1 MPRSTLGREETDG
14 ASRRRPACLAAAFFA
29 GGLIFAA
36 LYSPPPW
43 PLIIG
48 AAAFAAAALILVKR
62 PVATWLV
69 LAALALAGAGWYA
82 ARANYLPPS
91 DISFKLGHGFAPAEA
106 VVAGIV
112 AGDPEQR
119 PYGTIFPLQIESVAL
134 GGAAAEPTSGRARVS
149 IYENVA
155 LRYGDEVAIRGKLA
169 APRPAR
175 NPGGFDFRSYLKR
188 RGITALVT
196 AGDGED
202 LTLLGCGHGNPILRA
217 SFAARHKAASI
228 LDRSV
233 GGDEA
238 AVLKGLTLGTR
249 AEIDPAIVEDFRG
262 AGAMHLLAISGLHVG
277 FVAFMLFLILAGTR
291 VPRVAANLT
300 VMAFLPA
307 YALLTGFNP
316 PVVRAS
322 LMGVLALAA
331 ALLDRDIDLYNILA
345 AAALIILVANPL
357 YVSDVSFLLSFA
369 AVFAIAALYRPIKN
383 FLKPVPT
390 LIRESLAVTCAAQLG
405 VLPLQLYFFNRFT
418 PTALVSNL
426 AMVPLAGC
434 AVALAL
440 ITIIAGAAWPALGE
454 LFGGAAWLAARALT
468 GAGHYFSRGLA
479 PAAKLWPALGSVPIL
494 GPRWDLQFWVAK
506 PSPFLL
512 LLVVFGI
519 GAAAVR
525 KLRVRFALGAAAFG
539 CLCLWL
545 VPKLAAPALPLR
557 VTFLDVGQADSAL
570 AEFPGGKTMVVDAG
584 YAGRGYD
591 AGERVVAPVLHAKG
605 ITRIDYL
612 CVTHGD
618 ADHAGGAAYL
628 LRNFD
633 VGELWFPADAEPSRA
648 LEELAA
654 AARAAGVRTVAAPA
668 SLTVGGARVAR
679 VWPPAEGPPD
689 GFSSNDSSTVLR
701 LTYGDFAALLT
712 GDVERPAQKLI
723 LAGGKE
729 LGADV
734 LKVPHHGSRGAAVPA
749 FAAAVNPRAA
759 FFPVKAGA
767 QKFPAPETRALYRKA
782 GALALAAGERGAA
795 VVQTDGRRL
804 RVASM
809 F

>member
-1 MPRSTLGREETDG
+1 MRGSARAWAGEDG
-14 ASRRRPACLAAAFFA
+14 ASRRRPACIAAASFA

-43 PLIIG
+43 PLVAG
-48 AAAFAAAALILVKR
+48 AAAFALAALIFVKR

-69 LAALALAGAGWYA
+69 LAGLALAGAAWYA
-82 ARANYLPPS
+82 ARADFISPS
-91 DISFKLGHGFAPAEA
+91 NIAFKSNGRFRPTEA
-106 VVAGIV
+106 AVTGVV

-119 PYGTIFPLQIESVAL
+119 PYGTTFPLQIESVAL
-134 GGAAAEPTSGRARVS
+134 AGGAEPASGRARVS
-149 IYENVA
+149 VYENVA
-155 LRYGDEVAIRGKLA
+155 LRYGDEVAITGKIV

-175 NPGGFDFRSYLKR
+175 NPGGFDYRSYLR
-188 RGITALVT
+188 RRDTTALVT
-196 AGDGED
+196 AGEAED
-202 LTLLGCGHGNPILRA
+202 LTVLARGRGNVVLRA
-217 SFAARHKAASI
+217 AFAARNKAASI

-238 AVLKGLTLGTR
+238 AVLKGLTLGKR
-249 AEIDPAIVEDFRG
+249 SEIDPAIVEDFRG
-262 AGAMHLLAISGLHVG
+262 AGAMHLLAISGLHLG
-277 FVAFMLFLILAGTR
+277 FVAFMLFLVLAGTR
-291 VPRVAANLT
+291 VPKVAANLT

-307 YALLTGFNP
+307 YALLTGFAP

-331 ALLDRDIDLYNILA
+331 ALLDRDIDLYNVVA

-369 AVFAIAALYRPIKN
+369 AVFAIAALYRPIRN

-426 AMVPLAGC
+426 LMVPLAGC

-440 ITIIAGAAWPALGE
+440 ITILAGAAWPALGE
-454 LFGGAAWLAARALT
+454 LFGGAAWLAAKALT
-468 GAGHYFSRGLA
+468 VAGHYFSLGLA
-479 PAAKLWPALGSVPIL
+479 PAAKLWPALAGVPVL
-494 GPRWDLQFWVAK
+494 GPRWDLQFWVAR

-512 LLVVFGI
+512 LLAVFGI
-519 GAAAVR
+519 GAAAAR
-525 KLRVRFALGAAAFG
+525 RARVRFALGAAAAG
-539 CLCLWL
+539 CLGLWL
-545 VPKLAAPALPLR
+545 APRLAAPALPLR
-557 VTFLDVGQADSAL
+557 ITFLDVGQADAAL
-570 AEFPGGKTMVVDAG
+570 VEFPRGETMVVDAG

-628 LRNFD
+628 IKNFD

-668 SLTVGGARVAR
+668 SLNVGGVRVAR
-679 VWPPAEGPPD
+679 VWPPAGGPPV

-701 LTYGDFAALLT
+701 LAYGGFAALLP
-712 GDVERPAQKLI
+712 GDVERRAQELM
-723 LAGGKE
+723 LAGGTE
-729 LGADV
+729 LRADV

-749 FAAAVNPRAA
+749 FVAAVNPRAA

-767 QKFPAPETRALYRKA
+767 PKFPARETRALYKKA
-782 GALALAAGERGAA
+782 GALCCNAGERGAA
-795 VVQTDGRRL
+795 VFQTDGRRL
-804 RVASM
+804 RVKTM